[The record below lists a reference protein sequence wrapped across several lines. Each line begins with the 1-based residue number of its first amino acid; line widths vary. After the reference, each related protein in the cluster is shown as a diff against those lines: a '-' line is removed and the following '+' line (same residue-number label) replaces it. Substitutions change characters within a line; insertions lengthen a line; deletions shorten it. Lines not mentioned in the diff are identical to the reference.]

1 MQSKYSAA
9 LAIAAATALAACA
22 YPEPTPTNVPSYS
35 QPGQPG
41 YGQPARGSVSS
52 GPAYATN
59 TGVVSSIELIR
70 GQTASSGISP
80 AGTIIGAVVGGLV
93 GHQIGE
99 GRGNTA
105 ATIGGAAVGGL
116 AGNAIGQR
124 TREGSADTYRIG
136 IRYDNGGT
144 QFIDTP
150 HPGDLRTGDRVR
162 VDGGQISRY

>member
-1 MQSKYSAA
+1 MHSKFSAA
-9 LAIAAATALAACA
+9 LAITAATALGACA
-22 YPEPTPTNVPSYS
+22 YPDPTPSNVPSYS
-35 QPGQPG
+35 QSPSYPQ
-41 YGQPARGSVSS
+41 AERGSVA
-52 GPAYATN
+52 PRQAYAAN
-59 TGVVSSIELIR
+59 TGVVSSIELVQ
-70 GQTASSGISP
+70 GQQANSGISP

-124 TREGSADTYRIG
+124 TREGSADTYRVG
-136 IRYDNGGT
+136 VRYDNGAS
-144 QFIDTP
+144 QYIDVP

-162 VDGGQISRY
+162 VDGNQISRY